1 MRILCT
7 ERLKG
12 LQKQKIYIEV
22 FPLYILKMN
31 ILDNVKREVAG
42 VIGALVIDEE
52 GEIKFSNLPTDFNEN
67 LSYVSQ
73 AANLL
78 VKNLESTRGYERILI
93 EGEKG
98 RVLITSSDSGALI
111 FVTNDKVNLAL
122 FKIMVEKARTQLK
135 ISEIPTSELVA
146 VSQEE
151 GKSKTEEISPE
162 VINEVIRQVKSKL
175 AGFGGSAMAENV
187 IRKHMSGEM
196 RTREDLENFIRGV
209 CSAEITQIFGL
220 GVARDLE
227 RKLLEKIK
235 GR

>member
-1 MRILCT
+1 
-7 ERLKG
+7 
-12 LQKQKIYIEV
+12 
-22 FPLYILKMN
+22 MN
-31 ILDNVKREVAG
+31 ILDKVKKDVAG
-42 VIGALVIDEE
+42 VIGALVIDKE
-52 GEIKFSNLPTDFNEN
+52 GEIKFSNLPADFNEN

-98 RVLITSSDSGALI
+98 RVLITSSDNRALI
-111 FVTNDKVNLAL
+111 FVVNDKVNLAL
-122 FKIMVEKARTQLK
+122 FKIMVEKAKAQLQ
-135 ISEIPTSELVA
+135 IPEIPTTESTVT
-146 VSQEE
+146 SREE
-151 GKSKTEEISPE
+151 EKSTEEISPE
-162 VINEVIRQVKSKL
+162 IINEVIRQVKLKL
-175 AGFGGSAMAENV
+175 TGFGGSAMAEKV
-187 IRKHMSGEM
+187 IRKHMGGEM
-196 RTREDLENFIRGV
+196 RTREDLENFIRSV